1 MSNRY
6 AGLIV
11 FTLTA
16 SVLLAQQS
24 SGASEPVGFSTL
36 PHRFVADEWRIW
48 SSPFRSG
55 TYTSH
60 TVKKYGVPFALLS
73 GALIATD
80 RQTGDLL
87 PNTADQAVWS
97 GRVSQLGAWY
107 SLAAMAGATYLV
119 GKIAGDDHAKEAG
132 MLGLEA
138 LGHTQL
144 VVFTLKQLTN
154 RERPLDHDKH
164 GSFWEGGTS
173 FPSGHAAS
181 SFSVATVFAYEYR
194 NHIVVPIAAYSV
206 AGLVSASRVSARRHW
221 VSDIAV
227 GDSLGFLIGRFVYKR
242 NHDPALPGSPV
253 SRKERLIPQVGVID
267 SSITLSWRP

>member
-221 VSDIAV
+221 R
-227 GDSLGFLIGRFVYKR
+227 GNRTRTWLKFLITE
-242 NHDPALPGSPV
+242 GS
-253 SRKERLIPQVGVID
+253 REDGTNQ
-267 SSITLSWRP
+267 TA